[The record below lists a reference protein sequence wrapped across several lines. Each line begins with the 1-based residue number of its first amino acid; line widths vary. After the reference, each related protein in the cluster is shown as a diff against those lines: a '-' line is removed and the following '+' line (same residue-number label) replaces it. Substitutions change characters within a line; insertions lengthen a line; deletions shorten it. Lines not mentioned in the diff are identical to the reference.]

1 MGRIGCLS
9 PEQKVQA
16 QPWALSLPAS
26 GLTQQGGD
34 TLLRLTGAP
43 PSTGLVGRLPG
54 THVSGRVW
62 PTMRSIDG
70 EAESLILPLTRLRVP
85 LVSSVGKVKSQ
96 TRRLRKN
103 RLT

>member
-1 MGRIGCLS
+1 
-9 PEQKVQA
+9 
-16 QPWALSLPAS
+16 
-26 GLTQQGGD
+26 
-34 TLLRLTGAP
+34 
-43 PSTGLVGRLPG
+43 
-54 THVSGRVW
+54 
-62 PTMRSIDG
+62 MRSIDG